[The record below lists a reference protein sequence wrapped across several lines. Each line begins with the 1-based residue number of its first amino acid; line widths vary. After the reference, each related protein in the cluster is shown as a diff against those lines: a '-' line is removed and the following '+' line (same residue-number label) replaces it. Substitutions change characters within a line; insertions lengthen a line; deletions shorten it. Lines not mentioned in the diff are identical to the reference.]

1 MKPKALMAKLLL
13 AAALALALGAPHAAS
28 ADTICITDVM
38 LIGGTKAEV
47 NDRKNTY
54 TNQGWTVVDK
64 DLNAGCGSSSDYIYL
79 LYKSAESASA
89 SNGFITGFYIKTG
102 SSDVTQT
109 MTYNDRFYRL
119 VLYDGGSH
127 FEGQKGD
134 LNSNTGDSSTAIH
147 LYCTKSAFS
156 DNRAVTGIS
165 FNGTQSGAV
174 GADGGSTG
182 YDLNDGCGAG
192 TQYIYMHVS
201 TATVPYVSPVSVTD
215 VAARQRWPWNGLVD
229 IICKV
234 SGIEWVPEGNDFAVA
249 AMMDSG
255 DVHNA
260 ANFWVMRDGKKS
272 AVRNVSTNGNYRLLW
287 DAGADLGTGG
297 IHSNVVVRVIVV
309 KGHPRVQLWEG
320 GPYWATT
327 NVGAEK
333 PEAYGYYFWWGDT
346 IGYKKENNQWGATDG
361 SVSGFS
367 FEEENTP
374 TLNKSIDAL
383 KSKSWITADGVLA
396 PEHDAAHVHW
406 GGGWRMPTQQELDDL
421 VNKCN
426 WKWTTVNGVQGW
438 TVTGKDSAS
447 IFLPCAGYG
456 RGTSLDHAGSG
467 GYYWSS
473 VPGSDYS
480 YNGSYAYGSYACG
493 LYFSSSGRGSNN
505 YNRYCGQSVRPVQG
519 FTE

>member
-13 AAALALALGAPHAAS
+13 AAATALALGAPHAAS
-28 ADTICITDVM
+28 AVDCITDVM
-38 LIGGTKAEV
+38 LIGETNRSAV
-47 NDRKNTY
+47 TTLQNDYKR
-54 TNQGWTVVDK
+54 QGWTVINQ
-64 DLNAGCGSSSDYIYL
+64 DLNAGAGGDYIYL
-79 LYKSAESASA
+79 LYKVADSESV
-89 SNGFITGFYIKTG
+89 SNGFITGFYIKTKTG
-102 SSDVTQT
+102 SSRVPQT
-109 MTYNDRFYRL
+109 MTYKDRFYRL
-119 VLYDGGSH
+119 VPYNGGRH
-127 FEGQKGD
+127 FKEKQGD
-134 LNSNTGDSSTAIH
+134 LNSNAGGDAIH

-156 DNRAVTGIS
+156 DNRAVTAVS
-165 FNGTQSGAV
+165 FNDNQSGAV

-182 YDLNDGCGAG
+182 YDLNENANGD
-192 TQYIYMHVS
+192 YIYMHVT

-229 IICKV
+229 ITCTV

-249 AMMDSG
+249 AVMDSG
-255 DVHNA
+255 NVHNA
-260 ANFWVMRDGKKS
+260 TNFWTVRNGKKA

-297 IHSNVVVRVIVV
+297 VHSNVVLRVTVV

-346 IGYKKENNQWGATDG
+346 IGYKWENNQWVATDG

-367 FEEENTP
+367 FEVGNTP
-374 TLNKSIDAL
+374 TLNKSIDTL
-383 KSKSWITADGVLA
+383 KSESWITADGVLA

-426 WKWTTVNGVQGW
+426 WEWTTQNGVKGW

-447 IFLPCAGYG
+447 IFLPAAGNG
-456 RGTSLDHAGSG
+456 LGTSLYGAGSVG
-467 GYYWSS
+467 NYWSS
-473 VPGSDYS
+473 VPRSDLD
-480 YNGSYAYGSYACG
+480 NYAWD
-493 LYFSSSGRGSNN
+493 LYFYSGYHGTNIGYRNL
-505 YNRYCGQSVRPVQG
+505 GQSVRPVQG